1 MIDRHFFGQ
10 RHALV
15 LNARPV
21 AAAGSD
27 ALSRPMR
34 GRLSRPM
41 RGTLRGAWSGVIS
54 GVICGVL
61 VAGAMAPAFAAS
73 DDRLP
78 DGSRRYQLSLKQLGA
93 AGTLTL
99 RGVEGSN
106 TVPFSVRT
114 DEVVSAARLRLN
126 YAYSPALLADLSHI
140 NVLVNGEVAASLPV
154 PKDAAGTRQE
164 RVIDIPTR
172 LITEF
177 NRLSLQLIGHYT
189 MQCENP
195 LHSSLWANISNDST
209 LELTVA
215 PLQLKN
221 DLALLPVPLFDRRD
235 ARRLTLPIVLP
246 ASPDNASLEAA
257 GTLAS
262 WFGAM
267 AGYRGAV
274 FPASLGQIPQRG
286 HAVVLLNGGS
296 LPGIDLPPLAGPTV
310 AIVAN
315 PNDPA
320 SKLLL
325 VMGRDSTQ
333 LKTAAKAV
341 AIGNQALSGA
351 LATITDLKALAPRE
365 PYDAP
370 RWLRTDRPIK
380 LGELAS
386 AQALNVSGY
395 TPDAIRIPLAA
406 PPDLFAWRERGVPV
420 QLNYRYTP
428 RPARDKS
435 TLNVAVDNAFVSA
448 LPILATD
455 VIENAATGT
464 AVTDGTLAATGKVH
478 VPLAMITPQSQLQLN
493 YFYDYT
499 KKNECEDVL
508 IDNMRGAIAEDST
521 IDLTGFPHFIAMPNL
536 NVFRNSGFPF
546 TRLADLSETG
556 VVLAGNA
563 GQSEISAYLTL
574 LGSMGAST
582 GYPATDVTVVRADQ
596 VDSVSNK
603 DLLVIGA
610 GRDQTLLKTWSSSL
624 PFGLDGSKRYTV
636 SDLVYR
642 VMGWFGSGLRAGERD
657 ARIDMAVASDSTD
670 AVFAGFE
677 SPITS
682 GRSVVMVSSNR
693 PDGLFDA
700 VNALITP
707 DADPQN
713 QVRGSLAVV
722 RGAKVD
728 SLVDQTTYHVGRLP
742 PVMGLQ
748 WYLSQNPLTLG
759 LFVLAGIG
767 LLACLAYLALRSVAR
782 RRLDGN

>member
-1 MIDRHFFGQ
+1 MRS
-10 RHALV
+10 ALRTV
-15 LNARPV
+15 
-21 AAAGSD
+21 
-27 ALSRPMR
+27 M
-34 GRLSRPM
+34 
-41 RGTLRGAWSGVIS
+41 
-54 GVICGVL
+54 CGVWL
-61 VAGAMAPAFAAS
+61 ATAMAPAWAAG

-93 AGTLTL
+93 AGTLAL

-114 DEVVSAARLRLN
+114 DEVVSAARLRLT

-154 PKDAAGTRQE
+154 PKEAAGTRQE
-164 RVIDIPTR
+164 RVIDIPAR

-177 NRLSLQLIGHYT
+177 NRLTFQLIGHYT

-195 LHSSLWANISNDST
+195 LHSSLWATISTDST

-215 PLQLKN
+215 PLPLKN
-221 DLALLPVPLFDRRD
+221 DLGLLPVPFFDPRD

-246 ASPDNASLEAA
+246 AAPDNASLEAA
-257 GTLAS
+257 GTLSS

-274 FPASLGQIPQRG
+274 FPASLGQIPRQG
-286 HAVVLLNGGS
+286 NAIVLMNGGS
-296 LPGIDLPPLAGPTV
+296 LPGIDVPPLSGPTV

-325 VMGRDSTQ
+325 IMGRDSSQ

-341 AIGNQALSGA
+341 AVGNQALSGA
-351 LATITDLKALAPRE
+351 MATITDFKALAPRE

-370 RWLRTDRPIK
+370 RWLRTDRPVK
-380 LGELAS
+380 LGELAR
-386 AQALNVSGY
+386 AQNLNVSGY

-406 PPDLFAWRERGVPV
+406 PPDLFAWRERAVPV
-420 QLNYRYTP
+420 RLNYRYTP

-435 TLNVAVDNAFVSA
+435 TLNVAVDGAFVSA
-448 LPILATD
+448 LPILTAAVTD
-455 VIENAATGT
+455 NPATGT
-464 AVTDGTLAATGKVH
+464 AVTDGTLVATGKVN

-521 IDLTGFPHFIAMPNL
+521 IDLTGSPHFIAMPDL
-536 NVFRNSGFPF
+536 NAFRNSGFPF
-546 TRLADLSETG
+546 TRLADLSQTG

-563 GQSEISAYLTL
+563 GQPEIGAYLTL
-574 LGSMGAST
+574 LGRMGAST

-603 DLLVIGA
+603 DLLVISA
-610 GRDQTLLKTWSSSL
+610 GRDQALLKTWSSSL
-624 PFGLDGSKRYTV
+624 PFGLEGSKRYTL

-642 VMGWFGSGLRAGERD
+642 VMGWLGSGMRPAERD

-677 SPITS
+677 SPVS
-682 GRSVVMVSSNR
+682 NGRSVVVMSSNR
-693 PDGLFDA
+693 ADGLLDA
-700 VNALITP
+700 VNALMTQ

-713 QVRGSLAVV
+713 QIRGGLAIVRGT
-722 RGAKVD
+722 KVD
-728 SLVDQTTYHVGRLP
+728 SLVDQPTYHVGRLP
-742 PVMGLQ
+742 PLMGLQ
-748 WYLSQNPLTLG
+748 WYLSQNPLMLG
-759 LFVLAGIG
+759 LFAFVGIG
-767 LLACLAYLALRSVAR
+767 LLAGVAYLALRSVAR
-782 RRLDGN
+782 RRLGGN